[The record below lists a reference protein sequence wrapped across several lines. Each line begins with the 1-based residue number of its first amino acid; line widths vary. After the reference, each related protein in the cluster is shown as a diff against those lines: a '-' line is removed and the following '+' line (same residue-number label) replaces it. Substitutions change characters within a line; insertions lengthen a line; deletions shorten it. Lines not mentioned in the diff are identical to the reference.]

1 MEVNGL
7 IVLYAIEDKIQILL
21 IEVLT
26 VLHTTLVVIL
36 VGNALIDNVIAK
48 RRLGDVSCLIVN
60 TEVKLSLH
68 TNGTEGSNAL
78 RRDVVLT
85 VPFCTTIDK
94 TILNGLAAGSLPTT
108 QVTHVASSFSIDLTK
123 LTCGSEAGIDNLRRV
138 TVNRFQYLII
148 IGLVG

>member
-7 IVLYAIEDKIQILL
+7 IVLYAIEDKIQVLL

-26 VLHTTLVVIL
+26 VLHTALVVIL
-36 VGNALIDNVIAK
+36 VCDALIDNVIAK

-68 TNGTEGSNAL
+68 TNGTEGSNAC
-78 RRDVVLT
+78 RSQVILT
-85 VPFCTTIDK
+85 VPLCTTIDK
-94 TILNGLAAGSLPTT
+94 TILNRLTAGSLPTT
-108 QVTHVASSFSIDLTK
+108 QVTHVSCSFSIDLTK
-123 LTCGSEAGIDNLRRV
+123 LTSSSETGIDNFRRV